1 MTKLPVHILFVV
13 ASKIEV
19 KPMLNLG
26 MFKQVTADV
35 YVAESN
41 GKAIHL
47 LVAGMG
53 MLVTAAKLSYYLEQ
67 HQPEWVVDI
76 GIAGAFNRNL
86 CIGEVVNV
94 TSETYGD
101 FGVEDDDDFK
111 DFFDLGFIETKEDAF
126 TYGLQKATPCAYI
139 FPLVHELKQVNSL
152 TVNKVHGKEHSIQ
165 RLMNKYNADI
175 ENMEGLAVFYVCA
188 LRNLPCIEIRSI
200 SNYVEKRNKE
210 NWDINTAVERLNE
223 FIIQNFKL

>member
-1 MTKLPVHILFVV
+1 
-13 ASKIEV
+13 
-19 KPMLNLG
+19 MLNLG
-26 MFKQVTADV
+26 IFKQLTADL

-41 GKAIHL
+41 GRTIHL

-67 HQPEWVVDI
+67 YQPEWTVDI
-76 GIAGAFNRNL
+76 GIAGAFNRDL
-86 CIGEVVNV
+86 SIGEVVNV
-94 TSETYGD
+94 ATETYGD

-126 TYGLQKATPCAYI
+126 TYGLQKATPCASE
-139 FPLVHELKQVNSL
+139 FPLLYELRQVDSL

-165 RLMNKYNADI
+165 LMMHKYKADI
-175 ENMEGLAVFYVCA
+175 ENMEGLAVFYVCR

-210 NWDINTAVERLNE
+210 NWDISLAVEKLNE
-223 FIIQNFKL
+223 FLILNFKF